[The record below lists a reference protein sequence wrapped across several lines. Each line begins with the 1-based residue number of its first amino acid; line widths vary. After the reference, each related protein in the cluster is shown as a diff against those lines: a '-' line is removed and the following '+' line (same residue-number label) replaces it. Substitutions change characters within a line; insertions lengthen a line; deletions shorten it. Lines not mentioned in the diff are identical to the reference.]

1 MALGVNNAPLRIA
14 LFTLESLAS
23 AGAVRAF
30 VEAHAA
36 ELVLIGRS
44 TPYRAAAGGA
54 FGQFWRHMRRSGVR
68 FLPYLVVNFVLPALV
83 TRLRG
88 RQGLPAM
95 ARAHGIAL
103 LEVEDV
109 NAAAC
114 HAALR
119 AARPDVILSFHFDQI
134 FTRETL
140 ALAPLG
146 GVNIHPSL
154 LPRHRGP
161 IPTFWALQDGPG
173 TMGVSIHR
181 IATRIDAGEVLA
193 QRAHALPP
201 GVSASTAARLLHDA
215 ALPMIGD
222 VLRALAAGKAE
233 GAVAPP
239 ILPYCGFPNAAKIGT
254 ARRQGVRLVRFADW
268 RAALGL

>member
-1 MALGVNNAPLRIA
+1 MTEAPSLRIA

-23 AGAVRAF
+23 SAAVSAF
-30 VEAHAA
+30 ARAHAA

-54 FGQFWRHMRRSGVR
+54 FGQFWRHLRRSGLR
-68 FLPYLVVNFVLPALV
+68 FLPYLFVNFVLASLV
-83 TRLRG
+83 ARLRG
-88 RQGLPAM
+88 GQGLADM
-95 ARAHGIAL
+95 ARVHGIAL

-119 AARPDVILSFHFDQI
+119 DARPDVILSFHFDQI
-134 FTRETL
+134 FTPETL

-146 GVNIHPSL
+146 GVNIHPSW

-161 IPTFWALQDGPG
+161 IPAFWALQEGPG
-173 TMGVSIHR
+173 AMGISIHR
-181 IATRIDAGEVLA
+181 IAARIDAGEVLA
-193 QRAHALPP
+193 QRAHVLPP

-215 ALPMIGD
+215 ALPMIGE
-222 VLRALAAGKAE
+222 VLRALASGKAQ
-233 GAVAPP
+233 GMAAPP
-239 ILPYCGFPNAAKIGT
+239 LPYCGFPSAAEIHA
-254 ARRQGVRLVRFADW
+254 ARRQGVRLVRWADW

>member
-1 MALGVNNAPLRIA
+1 VSEAPPLRIA

-23 AGAVRAF
+23 NAAVRAF
-30 VEAHAA
+30 AEAQAA

-44 TPYRAAAGGA
+44 KPYRAAAGGG
-54 FGQFWRHMRRSGVR
+54 FGQFWRHLYRSGLR
-68 FLPYLVVNFVLPALV
+68 FLPYLFVNFVLPSLAG
-83 TRLRG
+83 RLRK
-88 RQGLPAM
+88 RHGLAGI

-109 NAAAC
+109 NGPAC
-114 HAALR
+114 HAALQ

-134 FTRETL
+134 FTLETL
-140 ALAPLG
+140 ALAPMG

-161 IPTFWALQDGPG
+161 IPAFWALQAGPG
-173 TMGVSIHR
+173 ATGISIHR
-181 IATRIDAGEVLA
+181 IAARIDAGEVLA

-201 GVSASTAARLLHDA
+201 GVSASTAARLLHQA
-215 ALPMIGD
+215 ALPIIED
-222 VLRALAAGKAE
+222 VLRALAEGRAE
-233 GAVAPP
+233 GKVAPP
-239 ILPYCGFPNAAKIGT
+239 LPYCGFPSAAEIGT
-254 ARRQGVRLVRFADW
+254 ARRQGVRLVRWADW

>member
-1 MALGVNNAPLRIA
+1 MSDAPPLRIA

-23 AGAVRAF
+23 HAAVRAF

-44 TPYRAAAGGA
+44 MPYRAAAGGA
-54 FGQFWRHMRRSGVR
+54 FGQFWRHMRRSGLR

-83 TRLRG
+83 ARLRG
-88 RQGLPAM
+88 RQGLADV
-95 ARAHGIAL
+95 ARARGIAL
-103 LEVEDV
+103 TEIEDV
-109 NAAAC
+109 NGAAC
-114 HAALR
+114 HAALQ

-134 FTRETL
+134 FSLETL
-140 ALAPLG
+140 AFAPLG

-161 IPTFWALQDGPG
+161 IPTFWALQEGPG
-173 TMGVSIHR
+173 AMGVSIHC
-181 IATRIDAGEVLA
+181 IAARIDGGEVLA
-193 QRAHALPP
+193 QGAQALPP

-215 ALPMIGD
+215 ALPMISD
-222 VLRALAAGKAE
+222 VLRALAQGKAK
-233 GAVAPP
+233 GASPP
-239 ILPYCGFPNAAKIGT
+239 VQPYCGFPSAAEIG
-254 ARRQGVRLVRFADW
+254 AACRQGVRLVRFADW

>member
-1 MALGVNNAPLRIA
+1 MSDAPPLRIA

-23 AGAVRAF
+23 HAAVRAF

-44 TPYRAAAGGA
+44 APYRAAAGGA
-54 FGQFWRHMRRSGVR
+54 LGQFWRHLRRSGPR
-68 FLPYLVVNFVLPALV
+68 FLPYLFVNFVLPALAG
-83 TRLRG
+83 RLRG
-88 RQGLPAM
+88 RKGLADV
-95 ARAHGIAL
+95 ARMRGIAL

-109 NAAAC
+109 NGSAC

-134 FTRETL
+134 FLLETL
-140 ALAPLG
+140 AFAPMG

-154 LPRHRGP
+154 LPSHRGP
-161 IPTFWALQDGPG
+161 IPTFWALRDGPG
-173 TMGVSIHR
+173 ATGISIHR
-181 IATRIDAGEVLA
+181 ISTQIDAGEVLA
-193 QRAHALPP
+193 QSAHALPP
-201 GVSASTAARLLHDA
+201 DVSASTAARLLHEV

-222 VLRALAAGKAE
+222 VLRTLAAGKAE
-233 GAVAPP
+233 GVAPP
-239 ILPYCGFPNAAKIGT
+239 ILPYCGFPSAAELRA
-254 ARRQGVRLVRFADW
+254 ARRQGVRLVRFKDW

>member
-1 MALGVNNAPLRIA
+1 MTEAPPLRIA

-23 AGAVRAF
+23 NAAVRAF
-30 VEAHAA
+30 AEAHAA

-44 TPYRAAAGGA
+44 KPYRAAAGGA
-54 FGQFWRHMRRSGVR
+54 FGQFWRHMRRSGPR
-68 FLPYLVVNFVLPALV
+68 FLPYLFVNFVLPSLAGS
-83 TRLRG
+83 LRKRHG
-88 RQGLPAM
+88 RAGI
-95 ARAHGIAL
+95 ARAPGIAL

-109 NAAAC
+109 NGAAC
-114 HAALR
+114 HAALA

-134 FTRETL
+134 FTLDTL

-146 GVNIHPSL
+146 GVNIHPSR

-161 IPTFWALQDGPG
+161 IPTFWALQAGPG
-173 TMGVSIHR
+173 ATGISIHR
-181 IATRIDAGEVLA
+181 IAARIDAGEVLA

-201 GVSASTAARLLHDA
+201 SVSASTAARLLHDA

-222 VLRALAAGKAE
+222 VLRALAEGKVERA
-233 GAVAPP
+233 AAPP
-239 ILPYCGFPNAAKIGT
+239 LPYCGFPSAAEIGT
-254 ARRQGVRLVRFADW
+254 ARRQGVRLVRWADW

>member
-1 MALGVNNAPLRIA
+1 VTEAPPLRIA
-14 LFTLESLAS
+14 LFTLESLTSNTAM
-23 AGAVRAF
+23 RAF

-44 TPYRAAAGGA
+44 KPYRASAGGA
-54 FGQFWRHMRRSGVR
+54 FGQFWRHLRRSGLR
-68 FLPYLVVNFVLPALV
+68 FLPYLFVNFVLPALV
-83 TRLRG
+83 AQLRG
-88 RQGLPAM
+88 GQGLADV
-95 ARAHGIAL
+95 ARMRGIAL
-103 LEVEDV
+103 LEVQDV

-161 IPTFWALQDGPG
+161 IPAFWALQEGPG
-173 TMGVSIHR
+173 ATGVSIHR
-181 IATRIDAGEVLA
+181 IAARIDAGEVLA

-215 ALPMIGD
+215 ALPMISD
-222 VLRALAAGKAE
+222 VLRAFAAGKAE
-233 GAVAPP
+233 GVAPP
-239 ILPYCGFPNAAKIGT
+239 ILPYCGFPSAAEIRA
-254 ARRQGVRLVRFADW
+254 ARRPGVRLVRFADW

>member
-1 MALGVNNAPLRIA
+1 MNKAPLRIA

-23 AGAVRAF
+23 SAAVRAF

-44 TPYRAAAGGA
+44 KPYRAAAGGG
-54 FGQFWRHMRRSGVR
+54 FGQFWRHLGRSGLR
-68 FLPYLVVNFVLPALV
+68 FLPYLYVHFLLASLV
-83 TRLRG
+83 ARLRG
-88 RQGLPAM
+88 QHGLAGI

-109 NAAAC
+109 NGAAC
-114 HAALR
+114 HAALQ
-119 AARPDVILSFHFDQI
+119 AARPDVVLSFHFDQI
-134 FTRETL
+134 FTLDTL
-140 ALAPLG
+140 ALAPMG

-161 IPTFWALQDGPG
+161 IPAFWALQEGPG
-173 TMGVSIHR
+173 ATGISIHR
-181 IATRIDAGEVLA
+181 IAARIDTGDVLA

-201 GVSASTAARLLHDA
+201 GVSASTAARLLHQA

-222 VLRALAAGKAE
+222 VLRALAEGKAE
-233 GAVAPP
+233 SAAVPP
-239 ILPYCGFPNAAKIGT
+239 LPYCGFPSAAELRT
-254 ARRQGVRLVRFADW
+254 ARRRGVRLVKAADW

>member
-1 MALGVNNAPLRIA
+1 MTEAPPLRIA

-23 AGAVRAF
+23 NAAVKAF

-36 ELVLIGRS
+36 ELVLIGGS
-44 TPYRAAAGGA
+44 KPYRPATGGA
-54 FGQFWRHMRRSGVR
+54 FGQFWRHLRRSGPR
-68 FLPYLVVNFVLPALV
+68 FLPYLFVNFVLPFLV
-83 TRLRG
+83 VRLRG

-95 ARAHGIAL
+95 ARASGIAL

-109 NAAAC
+109 NGAAC
-114 HAALR
+114 QAALR
-119 AARPDVILSFHFDQI
+119 AARPDLILSFHFDQI
-134 FTRETL
+134 FTLETL

-161 IPTFWALQDGPG
+161 IPTFWALQEAPG
-173 TMGVSIHR
+173 ATGISIHR
-181 IATRIDAGEVLA
+181 IAARIDAGEVLA
-193 QRAHALPP
+193 QRAHALPV
-201 GVSASTAARLLHDA
+201 GVSASSAARLLHEA
-215 ALPMIGD
+215 ALPMIGA
-222 VLRALAAGKAE
+222 VLQALAAGKAE
-233 GAVAPP
+233 GAIAP
-239 ILPYCGFPNAAKIGT
+239 ILPYCGFPSAAEIGK

>member
-1 MALGVNNAPLRIA
+1 MNKAPLRIA

-44 TPYRAAAGGA
+44 KPYRTAAGGA
-54 FGQFWRHMRRSGVR
+54 FGQFWRHMRRSGLR
-68 FLPYLVVNFVLPALV
+68 FLPYLVVNFVLPSLV
-83 TRLRG
+83 ARSRG

-95 ARAHGIAL
+95 AYAHGIAL

-109 NAAAC
+109 NGAAC
-114 HAALR
+114 HGALR

-134 FTRETL
+134 FALETL
-140 ALAPLG
+140 TFAPMG

-161 IPTFWALQDGPG
+161 IPTFWALQEGPG
-173 TMGVSIHR
+173 ATGVSIHR
-181 IATRIDAGEVLA
+181 IAARIDAGEVLA
-193 QRAHALPP
+193 QRAHALPS
-201 GVSASTAARLLHDA
+201 GVSASTVARLLHDA
-215 ALPMIGD
+215 ALPMISD

-239 ILPYCGFPNAAKIGT
+239 LPYCGFPSAAEIGK
-254 ARRQGVRLVRFADW
+254 ARRQGVRLVRWADW

>member
-1 MALGVNNAPLRIA
+1 MSEAPPLRIA

-23 AGAVRAF
+23 NAAVRAF

-54 FGQFWRHMRRSGVR
+54 FGQFWQYMRRSGVR
-68 FLPYLVVNFVLPALV
+68 FLPYLFVNFVLPSLV
-83 TRLRG
+83 ARIRG
-88 RQGLPAM
+88 QRGLAEI
-95 ARAHGIAL
+95 ARARGIAL

-109 NAAAC
+109 NGAAC

-119 AARPDVILSFHFDQI
+119 DARPDVILSFHFDQI
-134 FTRETL
+134 FSRGTL

-146 GVNIHPSL
+146 GMNIHPSL
-154 LPRHRGP
+154 LPCHRGP
-161 IPTFWALQDGPG
+161 IPAFWALQEGPG
-173 TMGVSIHR
+173 ATGISIHR
-181 IATRIDAGEVLA
+181 IAARIDAGEVLA

-215 ALPMIGD
+215 ALPVIGE
-222 VLRALAAGKAE
+222 VLRALAQGEAKG
-233 GAVAPP
+233 VSPP
-239 ILPYCGFPNAAKIGT
+239 VLPYCGFPSAGEIRK

-268 RAALGL
+268 RAALGLR